1 MVSPYVILIGVL
13 AAERLFELWL
23 SRRNAR
29 LQRARGAVEMGAAHF
44 PYMALIHTLFLA
56 SCLFEGLQRPFPGLI
71 GWIAL
76 LGAAAAQALR
86 YWAIATLGPRW
97 NVRVLVVPG
106 DAPIQTGPYQF
117 LHHPNY
123 VAVAAEML
131 CVPLIHGAWI
141 TALLFST
148 LNAAILAVRIRVEDR
163 ALGYS
168 RG

>member
-1 MVSPYVILIGVL
+1 MVNPYIVVIAAL
-13 AAERLFELWL
+13 AAERLYELWL

-29 LQRARGAVEMGAAHF
+29 LQLARGAIEAGAAHF
-44 PYMALIHTLFLA
+44 PAMALIHTLFLA
-56 SCLFEGLQRPFPGLI
+56 SCLVEGLQKPFPGAI

-76 LGAAAAQALR
+76 ALAAGSQALR

-106 DAPIQTGPYQF
+106 DAPIATGPYRY

-123 VAVAAEML
+123 VAVALEMIS
-131 CVPLIHGAWI
+131 VPLIHGAFM
-141 TALLFST
+141 TAIVFST
-148 LNAAILAVRIRVEDR
+148 LNAALLAVRIRVENR

>member
-1 MVSPYVILIGVL
+1 MVNPYIVLIAAL

-29 LQRARGAVEMGAAHF
+29 VQRARGAVEAGAAHF
-44 PYMALIHTLFLA
+44 PLMALIHTLFLG
-56 SCLFEGLQRPFPGLI
+56 SCLVEGLQRPFPGTL

-76 LGAAAAQALR
+76 VGAAGAQALR

-106 DAPIQTGPYQF
+106 DAPITKGPYQY

-141 TALLFST
+141 TAIVFST